1 MSARERFLPVV
12 LVLVFA
18 AGCLGMTFMMPWAE
32 YGVFTPNVNVGSDW
46 GRDLA
51 KNLHI
56 TDMLQPAM
64 SFVNSNFAY
73 LQGDVNA
80 PFYIYGFF
88 MAMALISAAIGIA
101 VIGREDAEE
110 KTVLPLK

>member
-1 MSARERFLPVV
+1 MSARERLLPIV

-32 YGVFTPNVNVGSDW
+32 YGLFTPSVDVGSDW
-46 GRDLA
+46 GRELA
-51 KNLHI
+51 KSTGI
-56 TDMLQPAM
+56 TSMLQPAM
-64 SFVNSNFAY
+64 DFVNSNFSY
-73 LQGDVNA
+73 LKGDINA
-80 PFYIYGFF
+80 PFYIYGVF
-88 MAMALISAAIGIA
+88 MAMALVSAAIGIA